1 MGAPV
6 MDRRTA
12 SLRAAAG
19 ATHPCVPAE
28 DFAASMR
35 KLASGIVV
43 VTTEVEGR
51 PWGLTLSSVSSFSA
65 DPARISLSVNKT
77 NVTAR
82 YIAERERF
90 GVAIL
95 SDDKMALAADLAAPG
110 KPKFIA
116 EEKLCSPGPRF
127 SLPAI
132 DGALY
137 NIECA
142 VVFMV
147 EAVDH
152 VLVVADVVS
161 ARAGAHA
168 ETAGPLTYFDR
179 TFGSFAVGDPEGGI
193 V

>member
-90 GVAIL
+90 GVRNPL
-95 SDDKMALAADLAAPG
+95 
-110 KPKFIA
+110 
-116 EEKLCSPGPRF
+116 RRQ
-127 SLPAI
+127 
-132 DGALY
+132 DGARRRSR
-137 NIECA
+137 CA
-142 VVFMV
+142 W
-147 EAVDH
+147 
-152 VLVVADVVS
+152 
-161 ARAGAHA
+161 
-168 ETAGPLTYFDR
+168 
-179 TFGSFAVGDPEGGI
+179 
-193 V
+193 